1 MIHISIEGMDGVG
14 KSTTCQKL
22 AEALNYKFVEKPLHY
37 LLDDSEED
45 ITQYQKVAKRVNSN
59 PNRNFTAWYYG
70 LNNIYLYELFKDQK
84 IVTDRHIVSNY
95 CWSGTDY
102 NQDIYKLILKKIG
115 KPKLTVILYATPE
128 TIYNRLKKRDV
139 NDSDLVKVNKSEKA
153 YERMIYFCET
163 YKLEY
168 MVIDTSNKNV
178 DEVVNLILERIKE
191 IDKDEEYN

>member
-1 MIHISIEGMDGVG
+1 MNCKKRCDDSFSATI
-14 KSTTCQKL
+14 
-22 AEALNYKFVEKPLHY
+22 N
-37 LLDDSEED
+37 LDDSEDD

-70 LNNIYLYELFKDQK
+70 LNNIYLYELFKNQN

-163 YKLEY
+163 CKLEY

-191 IDKDEEYN
+191 IDKNEEYN